1 MTTHLDQ
8 PLLNTM
14 SLAKEVTVDRIVETF
29 ELLPDWE
36 NRYQFLDELGTR
48 LEQMNENDKSDEN
61 RVIEC
66 MSILHVKAKHGDA
79 PGLIDFD
86 ADCNTSTIKGVVAV
100 IIALF
105 ANKSNEEIQNTDI
118 DEVFKTLQLFEHLS
132 PNRHVGVYAIV
143 RKMKKQA
150 AELAQ

>member
-1 MTTHLDQ
+1 
-8 PLLNTM
+8 M
-14 SLAKEVTVDRIVETF
+14 SLAKEISVERILETF

-36 NRYQFLDELGTR
+36 NRYLFLDELGTK
-48 LEQMNENDKSDEN
+48 LDPMDQQDQDNDT

-66 MSILHVKAKHGDA
+66 MSMLWIKAKPGDK
-79 PGLIDFD
+79 PDLIDFD

-105 ANKSNEEIQNTDI
+105 ANRTNAEIQNTDI
-118 DEVFKTLQLFEHLS
+118 DAVFKQLQLFEHLS

-143 RKMKKQA
+143 RKMKQQA
-150 AELAQ
+150 QALAA

>member
-1 MTTHLDQ
+1 
-8 PLLNTM
+8 M
-14 SLAKEVTVDRIVETF
+14 SLAKEVSVERILETF

-48 LEQMNENDKSDEN
+48 LDPMDQQDQDDDT

-66 MSILHVKAKHGDA
+66 MSMLWIKAKSGDA

-105 ANKSNEEIQNTDI
+105 ANKTNEEIQNTDI
-118 DEVFKTLQLFEHLS
+118 DEVFKQLQLFEHLS

-143 RKMKKQA
+143 RKMKEQA
-150 AELAQ
+150 RMLTV

>member
-1 MTTHLDQ
+1 
-8 PLLNTM
+8 M
-14 SLAKEVTVDRIVETF
+14 SLAKEVTVDRIIETF

-48 LEQMNENDKSDEN
+48 LEPMSESDKSEDN

-66 MSILHVKAKHGDA
+66 MSILHVKAK
-79 PGLIDFD
+79 PGAEADLIDFD

-105 ANKSNEEIQNTDI
+105 ANKRNEEIQRTDI
-118 DEVFKTLQLFEHLS
+118 DEVFKQLQIFEHLS

-143 RKMKKQA
+143 KKMKQQA
-150 AELAQ
+150 AALAAT

>member
-1 MTTHLDQ
+1 
-8 PLLNTM
+8 M
-14 SLAKEVTVDRIVETF
+14 SLAAEVSVERILETF

-48 LEQMNENDKSDEN
+48 LDPMDEADKSDEN

-66 MSILHVKAKHGDA
+66 MSMLHIKAKPGNA
-79 PGLIDFD
+79 PELIDFD
-86 ADCNTSTIKGVVAV
+86 SDCNTSTIKGVVAV

-105 ANKSNEEIQNTDI
+105 ANKTNEEIQNTDI
-118 DEVFKTLQLFEHLS
+118 DEIFKELQLFEHLS

-143 RKMKKQA
+143 KKMKKQA
-150 AELAQ
+150 GELAA

>member
-1 MTTHLDQ
+1 
-8 PLLNTM
+8 M
-14 SLAKEVTVDRIVETF
+14 SLAKEVSVERILETF

-48 LEQMNENDKSDEN
+48 LDPMNEGDKTDET
-61 RVIEC
+61 RVMEC
-66 MSILHVKAKHGDA
+66 MSMLHIKAKPGDA

-105 ANKSNEEIQNTDI
+105 ANKSNEKIQNTDI
-118 DEVFKTLQLFEHLS
+118 DKVFKELQLFEHLS

-150 AELAQ
+150 AELKV

>member
-1 MTTHLDQ
+1 
-8 PLLNTM
+8 M
-14 SLAKEVTVDRIVETF
+14 SLAKEVSVERILETF

-48 LEQMNENDKSDEN
+48 LDPMNEDDKTDET
-61 RVIEC
+61 RVMEC
-66 MSILHVKAKHGDA
+66 MSILHIKAKTGDA

-118 DEVFKTLQLFEHLS
+118 DEVFKELQLFEHLS

-150 AELAQ
+150 AELKV

>member
-1 MTTHLDQ
+1 
-8 PLLNTM
+8 M
-14 SLAKEVTVDRIVETF
+14 SLAKEVSLDRILETF

-36 NRYQFLDELGTR
+36 HRYQFLDELGTR
-48 LEQMNENDKSDEN
+48 IDPMDAKDKSDEN

-66 MSILHVKAKHGDA
+66 MSLLHIMAKPGNA
-79 PGLIDFD
+79 PGLVDFD

-105 ANKSNEEIQNTDI
+105 ANRSNEDIQNTDI
-118 DEVFKTLQLFEHLS
+118 DEVFKQLQLFEHLS

-143 RKMKKQA
+143 KKMKKQA
-150 AELAQ
+150 ADLAAAQ

>member
-1 MTTHLDQ
+1 
-8 PLLNTM
+8 M
-14 SLAKEVTVDRIVETF
+14 SLAKEVSVERILETF

-48 LEQMNENDKSDEN
+48 LDPMDQQDQDNDT

-66 MSILHVKAKHGDA
+66 MSMLWVKAKPGDK
-79 PGLIDFD
+79 PGQIDFD

-105 ANKSNEEIQNTDI
+105 ANKTNEEIQNTDI
-118 DEVFKTLQLFEHLS
+118 DEVFKQLQLFEHLS

-143 RKMKKQA
+143 RKMKQQA
-150 AELAQ
+150 QALADK

>member
-1 MTTHLDQ
+1 
-8 PLLNTM
+8 M
-14 SLAKEVTVDRIVETF
+14 SLAKEVSVERILETF

-48 LEQMNENDKSDEN
+48 LDPMNEDDKTDET
-61 RVIEC
+61 RVMEC
-66 MSILHVKAKHGDA
+66 MSILHIKAKTGDA

-105 ANKSNEEIQNTDI
+105 SNKSNEEIQNTDI
-118 DEVFKTLQLFEHLS
+118 DEVFKELQLFEHLS

-150 AELAQ
+150 AEFKV

>member
-1 MTTHLDQ
+1 
-8 PLLNTM
+8 M
-14 SLAKEVTVDRIVETF
+14 SLAKEVTVDRIIETF

-48 LEQMNENDKSDEN
+48 LEPMNEADKNDAN

-66 MSILHVKAKHGDA
+66 MSILHIKAK
-79 PGLIDFD
+79 PGEQPDLIDFD

-105 ANKSNEEIQNTDI
+105 ANKRNEEIQITDI
-118 DEVFKTLQLFEHLS
+118 DEVFKQLQIFEHLS

-143 RKMKKQA
+143 KKMKNQA
-150 AELAQ
+150 AALAAA

>member
-1 MTTHLDQ
+1 
-8 PLLNTM
+8 M
-14 SLAKEVTVDRIVETF
+14 SLAKEVSVERIIETF
-29 ELLPDWE
+29 EMLPDWE

-48 LEQMNENDKSDEN
+48 LDQMNECDKTDEN
-61 RVIEC
+61 RVMEC
-66 MSILHVKAKHGDA
+66 MSILHIKAKPGNA
-79 PGLIDFD
+79 PGLVDFD

-105 ANKSNEEIQNTDI
+105 ANKTNDEIQNTDI

-143 RKMKKQA
+143 RKMKKQS
-150 AELAQ
+150 AELGV

>member
-1 MTTHLDQ
+1 
-8 PLLNTM
+8 M
-14 SLAKEVTVDRIVETF
+14 SLAKEVTVDRIIETF

-48 LEQMNENDKSDEN
+48 LEPMNEADKNDEN

-66 MSILHVKAKHGDA
+66 MSVLHIKAKPGDQ

-105 ANKSNEEIQNTDI
+105 ANKRNEEIQQTDI
-118 DEVFKTLQLFEHLS
+118 DEVFRQLQIFEHLS

-143 RKMKKQA
+143 KKMKKQA
-150 AELAQ
+150 AALAKA

>member
-1 MTTHLDQ
+1 
-8 PLLNTM
+8 M
-14 SLAKEVTVDRIVETF
+14 SLAKEITVDRIVETF
-29 ELLPDWE
+29 EMLPDWE
-36 NRYQFLDELGTR
+36 NRYLFLDELG
-48 LEQMNENDKSDEN
+48 EKFEPMNPDDKTDER

-66 MSILHVKAKHGDA
+66 MSTLHIMAKPGEK

-100 IIALF
+100 IVALF
-105 ANKSNEEIQNTDI
+105 ANKTNQEIQNTDI
-118 DEVFKTLQLFEHLS
+118 DEVFKQLQIFEHLS

-150 AELAQ
+150 QDLA

>member
-1 MTTHLDQ
+1 
-8 PLLNTM
+8 M
-14 SLAKEVTVDRIVETF
+14 SLAKEVSVERILETF

-36 NRYQFLDELGTR
+36 HRYQFLDELGMQ
-48 LEQMNENDKSDEN
+48 LEPMDQQDQDDNT

-66 MSILHVKAKHGDA
+66 MSMLWIKAKPGNA

-105 ANKSNEEIQNTDI
+105 ANKTNEEIQNTDI
-118 DEVFKTLQLFEHLS
+118 DEVFRQLQLFEHLS

-143 RKMKKQA
+143 KKMKQQAQVLDNKQSNSPL
-150 AELAQ
+150 E

>member
-1 MTTHLDQ
+1 
-8 PLLNTM
+8 M
-14 SLAKEVTVDRIVETF
+14 SLAKEVTVERIVETF
-29 ELLPDWE
+29 DLLPDWE
-36 NRYQFLDELGTR
+36 NRYQFLDELGAR
-48 LEQMNENDKSDEN
+48 LDEMSENDKTDEN

-66 MSILHVKAKHGDA
+66 MSILHIMAKPGDA

-105 ANKSNEEIQNTDI
+105 ANKTNEEIQNTDI

-150 AELAQ
+150 TELNPLD

>member
-1 MTTHLDQ
+1 
-8 PLLNTM
+8 M
-14 SLAKEVTVDRIVETF
+14 SLAKEVSVERILETF

-48 LEQMNENDKSDEN
+48 LDPMNEGDKTDET
-61 RVIEC
+61 RVMEC
-66 MSILHVKAKHGDA
+66 MSMLHIKAKPGDA

-118 DEVFKTLQLFEHLS
+118 DEVFKELQLFEHLS

-150 AELAQ
+150 AELKV

>member
-1 MTTHLDQ
+1 
-8 PLLNTM
+8 M
-14 SLAKEVTVDRIVETF
+14 SLAKEVSLDRIVETF

-48 LEQMNENDKSDEN
+48 LDPMDEADKTDEN

-66 MSILHVKAKHGDA
+66 MSILHIKAKPGDK

-105 ANKSNEEIQNTDI
+105 ANHSNEEIQHTDI
-118 DEVFKTLQLFEHLS
+118 DEVFKQLQIFEHLS

-143 RKMKKQA
+143 KKMKNQA
-150 AELAQ
+150 AALAQQA

>member
-1 MTTHLDQ
+1 
-8 PLLNTM
+8 M
-14 SLAKEVTVDRIVETF
+14 SLAQEVSVERIVETF

-36 NRYQFLDELGTR
+36 NRYQYLDELGTR
-48 LEQMNENDKSDEN
+48 LEQMNEDDKTDEN

-66 MSILHVKAKHGDA
+66 MSILHIMAKSGEA

-86 ADCNTSTIKGVVAV
+86 AECNTSTIKGVVAV
-100 IIALF
+100 IVALF
-105 ANKSNEEIQNTDI
+105 ANKTNEEIQNTDI
-118 DEVFKTLQLFEHLS
+118 DEVFKQLQLFEHLS

-150 AELAQ
+150 AELDAQLPGY

>member
-1 MTTHLDQ
+1 
-8 PLLNTM
+8 M
-14 SLAKEVTVDRIVETF
+14 SLSKEVSVERILETF

-36 NRYQFLDELGTR
+36 HRYQFLDELGMQ
-48 LEQMNENDKSDEN
+48 LEPMDQQDQDDNT

-66 MSILHVKAKHGDA
+66 MSMLWIKAKPGNA

-105 ANKSNEEIQNTDI
+105 ANKTNEEIQNTDI
-118 DEVFKTLQLFEHLS
+118 DEVFRQLQLFEHLS

-143 RKMKKQA
+143 KKMKQQA
-150 AELAQ
+150 QVLDNNQSNSPLE

>member
-1 MTTHLDQ
+1 
-8 PLLNTM
+8 M
-14 SLAKEVTVDRIVETF
+14 SLAKEVSVERILETF

-48 LEQMNENDKSDEN
+48 LDPMDEDDKTDET

-66 MSILHVKAKHGDA
+66 MSILHIKAKPGDA

-105 ANKSNEEIQNTDI
+105 ANKTNEDIQNTDI
-118 DEVFKTLQLFEHLS
+118 DEVFKELQLFEHLS

-150 AELAQ
+150 AELKI